1 MSDATAPSPEPIHLR
16 ITSDTAQLKPVRQQV
31 EAYAESAGF
40 SETAVGEIGL
50 CLNEAMANVIRHAY
64 HNQTDKPVEVSAR
77 VDDRGTLHIAIRDWG
92 EGKAPGMLPKDPHD
106 PTKPGGLGL
115 VCLGRLMDKVI
126 FTPQPDGMLMEMLK
140 KRVRGS

>member
-1 MSDATAPSPEPIHLR
+1 MSDATAQPPEPIHLR
-16 ITSDTAQLKPVRQQV
+16 ITSDTAQLKPVRQKV
-31 EAYAESAGF
+31 EAFAQSAGF
-40 SETAVGEIGL
+40 GDVAVGEIGL

-64 HNQTDKPVEVSAR
+64 HSQTDKPVEVSAR
-77 VDDRGTLHIAIRDWG
+77 VDERGTLHIAIRDWG

-140 KRVRGS
+140 KKVSG